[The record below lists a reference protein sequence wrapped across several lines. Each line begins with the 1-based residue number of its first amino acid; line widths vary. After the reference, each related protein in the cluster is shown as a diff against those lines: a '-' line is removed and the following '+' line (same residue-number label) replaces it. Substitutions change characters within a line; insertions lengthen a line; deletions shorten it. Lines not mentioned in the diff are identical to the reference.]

1 MTKKE
6 LRKKYLHLRATLTE
20 GEVAHLSRK
29 LCDNFFLSIDLSFI
43 RALHTYLPIQSK
55 NEPDTWLIL
64 DRIRREFPQI
74 QISLPKVVNDQLEN
88 YRFEGMHQLKQNAWG
103 IWEPQQGV
111 LTDSSK
117 IDLVIVPL
125 LTFDHAG
132 NRVGY
137 GKGYYD
143 RFLKNCRPDCKKIGL
158 SFFEA
163 EERIEDADSL
173 DVTLSAVITPIK
185 LSTF

>member
-6 LRKKYLHLRATLTE
+6 LRKKYLQLRESLTE
-20 GEVAHLSRK
+20 GEVAHLSRQ
-29 LCDNFFLSIDLSFI
+29 LCDNFFLSIDLNFI
-43 RALHTYLPIQSK
+43 KVVHVYLPIQHK
-55 NEPDTWLIL
+55 KEPDTWLIVERL
-64 DRIRREFPQI
+64 RREFPHI

-111 LTDSSK
+111 PTDSSK

-125 LTFDHAG
+125 LAYDRQGH
-132 NRVGY
+132 RVGF
-137 GKGYYD
+137 GKGFYD
-143 RFLKNCRPDCKKIGL
+143 RFLKICRLDCQKLGL

-163 EERIEDADSL
+163 EEKIEDADNFDIPL
-173 DVTLSAVITPIK
+173 GAVITPAG
-185 LSTF
+185 LTTF